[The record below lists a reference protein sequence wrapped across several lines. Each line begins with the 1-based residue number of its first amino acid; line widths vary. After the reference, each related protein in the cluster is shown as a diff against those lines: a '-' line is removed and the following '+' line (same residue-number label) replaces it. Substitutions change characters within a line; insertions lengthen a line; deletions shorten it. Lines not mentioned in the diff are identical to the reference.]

1 MAPSLARVAYMCN
14 TNNPGPLQAYPA
26 AETAGRDH
34 RVTVALA
41 DVHDATDIE
50 TAMTK
55 LAREPGGGLIVPPD
69 GFLINHRK
77 LIIELA
83 ARNRLPA
90 IYGLASFAVQ
100 GGLASYG
107 VKLTAQFSQAAVY
120 VDRILRGEKPANLPV
135 QEPTEYELVINLKAA
150 KELRLNIPP
159 SVLATANDV
168 IE

>member
-1 MAPSLARVAYMCN
+1 VKRREFITVLGSAAIWSPLIARAQPSKRRIVVLMPER
-14 TNNPGPLQAYPA
+14 
-26 AETAGRDH
+26 ED
-34 RVTVALA
+34 
-41 DVHDATDIE
+41 DIE

-83 ARNRLPA
+83 ARDRLPA

-120 VDRILRGEKPANLPV
+120 VDRILRGEKPAGV
-135 QEPTEYELVINLKAA
+135 A
-150 KELRLNIPP
+150 KLASALARLTLTHPGHLFLQI
-159 SVLATANDV
+159 
-168 IE
+168 

>member
-1 MAPSLARVAYMCN
+1 
-14 TNNPGPLQAYPA
+14 
-26 AETAGRDH
+26 
-34 RVTVALA
+34 
-41 DVHDATDIE
+41 
-50 TAMTK
+50 
-55 LAREPGGGLIVPPD
+55 LIVPPD

-83 ARNRLPA
+83 ARDRLPA

-107 VKLTAQFSQAAVY
+107 IKLTAQFSQAAVY

-135 QEPTEYELVINLKAA
+135 QEPTEYALVINLKAA
-150 KELRLNIPP
+150 KELGLNIPP